1 MKARPAAPGD
11 AAAIAR
17 VHVASWNAAYRGV
30 IADDA
35 LDELTEDRLEPA
47 WRREIEDGAAA
58 VAVVEDDGI
67 VVGYSRY
74 GPARD
79 DDLDPSQWGEVYG
92 FYLHPETWGRGGG
105 RVLMDH
111 VKDDL
116 RGRGLRGACLWVVQ
130 VNERAQAFYRAVGFA
145 PDGRDDKLCI
155 GAPEYR
161 FRGELT
167 THRLGDAPRTSGLM
181 RLVPFGP

>member
-1 MKARPAAPGD
+1 MNARPATSEDAP
-11 AAAIAR
+11 AIAG

-35 LDELTEDRLEPA
+35 LDALTEERLTPE
-47 WRREIEDGAAA
+47 WRGEIERRDAT
-58 VAVVEDDGI
+58 VAVVEEDGK

-79 DDLDPSQWGEVYG
+79 DDLDPSTEAEVYG
-92 FYLHPETWGRGGG
+92 FYVHPEAWGRGAG
-105 RVLMDH
+105 RALMEH
-111 VKDDL
+111 VRQDL
-116 RGRGLRGACLWVVQ
+116 RRQGFHAWCLWVVQ
-130 VNERAQAFYRAVGFA
+130 RNERAQAFYRAVGFE

-161 FRGELT
+161 FRGDL
-167 THRLGDAPRTSGLM
+167 DS
-181 RLVPFGP
+181 

>member
-11 AAAIAR
+11 APAIAR

-30 IADDA
+30 IADEALDA
-35 LDELTEDRLEPA
+35 LTEERLGPE
-47 WRREIEDGAAA
+47 WRREIEGGDAYA
-58 VAVVEDDGI
+58 AVVEDDGS

-74 GPARD
+74 GRARD
-79 DDLDPSQWGEVYG
+79 DDLDAATTAEIYG
-92 FYLHPETWGRGGG
+92 FYLHPEAWGRGGG

-111 VKDDL
+111 VKEDL
-116 RGRGLRGACLWVVQ
+116 VTGGWHDAVLWVVQ
-130 VNERAQAFYRAVGFA
+130 VNDRAQGFYRATGFE

-161 FRGELT
+161 FRGELP
-167 THRLGDAPRTSGLM
+167 A
-181 RLVPFGP
+181 